1 MGNTQHGRSWQG
13 EFINRRKDGSEY
25 IEWATISPLREP
37 DGQITGYVA
46 AKLDITRRKQAENEL
61 IVALERAEA
70 ASQAKTRFLAHMSHE
85 LRTPMNAI
93 LGFAQLLQQD
103 PLTEDQRQMVG
114 MIREAGDGL
123 LHIINDV
130 LDLSKIEAGRM
141 ALESRPF
148 ALAPLLER
156 MERLLRP
163 SAADKGL
170 ELILD
175 KPPETAA
182 HLLGDT
188 QRLEQVLINL
198 LGNAIKFTDSG
209 QVRLHITSLEV
220 TPETAK
226 LRFEITD
233 TGIGIDADTLTRL
246 FQPFSQGDNS
256 LSRRHGGTGLGL
268 VISQRLVEQMGGDL
282 GVASEPDQGSTFWF
296 ELTFPRIINPR
307 LPEAPQPR
315 EPQPTARAP
324 LDGLRL
330 LAVDDNHINLRMIER
345 VLQRQGATVALAH
358 DGQEALQQLQAKPDG
373 FDAVLMDIQMPV
385 MDGLT
390 ATREIRQN
398 PALRHL
404 PVFALTAGVLPEERE
419 AALAAGIDGFIAKPL
434 ELEALVA
441 LLRPYL
447 HEIPTDNETV
457 CLS

>member
-1 MGNTQHGRSWQG
+1 M
-13 EFINRRKDGSEY
+13 
-25 IEWATISPLREP
+25 
-37 DGQITGYVA
+37 
-46 AKLDITRRKQAENEL
+46 
-61 IVALERAEA
+61 
-70 ASQAKTRFLAHMSHE
+70 
-85 LRTPMNAI
+85 
-93 LGFAQLLQQD
+93 
-103 PLTEDQRQMVG
+103 
-114 MIREAGDGL
+114 
-123 LHIINDV
+123 
-130 LDLSKIEAGRM
+130 
-141 ALESRPF
+141 
-148 ALAPLLER
+148 
-156 MERLLRP
+156 
-163 SAADKGL
+163 
-170 ELILD
+170 
-175 KPPETAA
+175 
-182 HLLGDT
+182 
-188 QRLEQVLINL
+188 

-296 ELTFPRIINPR
+296 ELTFPRIINPS